1 MFRSAPYSRVT
12 QVFVASRTS
21 FQEYNSAKEA
31 GVTAQPNGYLQQL
44 VSRHNVKSQWR
55 AF

>member
-12 QVFVASRTS
+12 QVLVASRTS